1 MGKLVSMNIS
11 DELSADRPFDAV
23 MFDMDGTLVNSQEA
37 ILASYHDAT
46 ISVLGEPFP
55 VEKEDVEKIIQ
66 MRGQESFPLIAG
78 GDEKKAA
85 EIKELFGQAY
95 LKHQERIPLFPD
107 VEVMLGTL
115 QQEGIKLGIA
125 TSKARV
131 RFEEDMKRTGLA
143 EYFDVTFTGDDVAN
157 AKPAPDQIIAGIE
170 HFGIKPERM
179 LFIGDGSNDII
190 AGRDAGAKT
199 AGVNFGFHP
208 ELVAAENPT
217 YLLDSYLELI
227 PIVLPAKG

>member
-1 MGKLVSMNIS
+1 MNVPE
-11 DELSADRPFDAV
+11 ELSADRPFDAV

-46 ISVLGEPFP
+46 TSILGEPFP

-85 EIKELFGQAY
+85 QIKELFGQAY
-95 LKHQERIPLFPD
+95 LKHQERIPLFPE

-115 QQEGIKLGIA
+115 KKEGIKLGIA
-125 TSKARV
+125 TSKARE
-131 RFEEDMKRTGLA
+131 RLDADLKRTGIA
-143 EYFDVTFTGDDVAN
+143 EYFDLTLTGDDVAH
-157 AKPAPDQIIAGIE
+157 AKPAPDQIIKSIE
-170 HFGIKPERM
+170 HFGIEPERM

-227 PIVLPAKG
+227 PIVLPAQG

>member
-1 MGKLVSMNIS
+1 MNAA
-11 DELSADRPFDAV
+11 DNSAERPFDAV

-46 ISVLGEPFP
+46 TSILGEPFP

-78 GDEKKAA
+78 GDEEKAKQ
-85 EIKELFGQAY
+85 IKELFGKAY

-115 QQEGIKLGIA
+115 KREGIKLGIA

-131 RFEEDMKRTGLA
+131 RFDADMERTGLT

-179 LFIGDGSNDII
+179 LFVGDGANDVI

-199 AGVNFGFHP
+199 AGVEFGFHP

-217 YLLDSYLELI
+217 YMLSSYLELI
-227 PIVLPAKG
+227 PIVLPAES

>member
-1 MGKLVSMNIS
+1 MNAAT
-11 DELSADRPFDAV
+11 ENSADRPFDAV

-46 ISVLGEPFP
+46 TSILGEPFP

-78 GDEKKAA
+78 GDAEKA
-85 EIKELFGQAY
+85 EQIKELFGKAY
-95 LKHQERIPLFPD
+95 LKHQERIPLFPE

-115 QQEGIKLGIA
+115 KKAGIKLGIA
-125 TSKARV
+125 TSKARE
-131 RFEEDMKRTGLA
+131 RLEQDLERTQIG

-170 HFGIKPERM
+170 HFGIEPERM

-199 AGVNFGFHP
+199 AGVEFGFHP
-208 ELVAAENPT
+208 ELVASENPT
-217 YLLDSYLELI
+217 YMLKSYLDLI
-227 PIVLPAKG
+227 PIVLPDEN

>member
-1 MGKLVSMNIS
+1 MTVSE
-11 DELSADRPFDAV
+11 ELSADRPFDAV

-46 ISVLGEPFP
+46 TSILGEPFP

-85 EIKELFGQAY
+85 QIKELFGQAY
-95 LKHQERIPLFPD
+95 LKHQERIPLFPE

-115 QQEGIKLGIA
+115 KEEGIKLGIA
-125 TSKARV
+125 TSKARE
-131 RFEEDMKRTGLA
+131 RLEADLERTGIA
-143 EYFDVTFTGDDVAN
+143 GYFDLTLTGDDVAH
-157 AKPAPDQIIAGIE
+157 AKPAPDQIIKGIE
-170 HFGIKPERM
+170 HFGVEPERM

>member
-1 MGKLVSMNIS
+1 MTSIS
-11 DELSADRPFDAV
+11 DSISRPFDAV

-46 ISVLGEPFP
+46 TSILGEPFP

-95 LKHQERIPLFPD
+95 LKHQERIPLFPE

-115 QQEGIKLGIA
+115 KEEGIKLGIA
-125 TSKARV
+125 TSKARE
-131 RFEEDMKRTGLA
+131 RLNTDLERTGIG
-143 EYFDVTFTGDDVAN
+143 EYFDLTLTGDDVAH
-157 AKPAPDQIIAGIE
+157 AKPAPDQIIKGIE
-170 HFGIKPERM
+170 YFGIEPERM
-179 LFIGDGSNDII
+179 LFIGDGSNDVI
-190 AGRDAGAKT
+190 AGREAGAKT
-199 AGVNFGFHP
+199 AGVAFGFHP

-217 YLLDSYLELI
+217 YMLDSYLELI
-227 PIVLPAKG
+227 PIVLPAKD

>member
-1 MGKLVSMNIS
+1 MN
-11 DELSADRPFDAV
+11 ESASTPSRPFDAV

-46 ISVLGEPFP
+46 ESILGERFP

-78 GDEKKAA
+78 GDAEKA
-85 EIKELFGQAY
+85 ERIREAFGNAY
-95 LKHQERIPLFPD
+95 KVHQERIPLFPE

-115 QQEGIKLGIA
+115 KKAGIKLGIA
-125 TSKARV
+125 TSKARE
-131 RFEEDMKRTGLA
+131 RLDQDLERTGIG

-170 HFGIKPERM
+170 HFGIRPERM
-179 LFIGDGSNDII
+179 LFVGDGSNDVV
-190 AGRDAGAKT
+190 AGRDAGART
-199 AGVNFGFHP
+199 AGVEFGFHP

-217 YLLDSYLELI
+217 YMLSSYLDLI
-227 PIVLPAKG
+227 PIVLPDQA

>member
-1 MGKLVSMNIS
+1 
-11 DELSADRPFDAV
+11 

-46 ISVLGEPFP
+46 ESILGERFP

-78 GDEKKAA
+78 GDAEKA
-85 EIKELFGQAY
+85 ERIREAFGNAY
-95 LKHQERIPLFPD
+95 KVHQQRIPLFPE

-115 QQEGIKLGIA
+115 KKAGIKLGIA
-125 TSKARV
+125 TSKARERLEQDLV
-131 RFEEDMKRTGLA
+131 RTRVG
-143 EYFDVTFTGDDVAN
+143 EYFHLTLTGDDVAN

-170 HFGIKPERM
+170 YFGIASERM
-179 LFIGDGSNDII
+179 LFVGDGSNDVI
-190 AGRDAGAKT
+190 AGRDAGAMT
-199 AGVNFGFHP
+199 AGVEFGFHP

-217 YLLDSYLELI
+217 YMLKSYLELI
-227 PIVLPAKG
+227 AIVLPERS